1 MQEKPFLETN
11 DIAFVAI
18 RPILKMNFTLFVFA
32 RRLETLYKNT
42 FKACYYKRPSMY
54 KYLSLLQTNN
64 KTELINICL
73 YVKESLKVRTSILN
87 ARML

>member
-1 MQEKPFLETN
+1 MSVLFFHLEKKY
-11 DIAFVAI
+11 I
-18 RPILKMNFTLFVFA
+18 
-32 RRLETLYKNT
+32 
-42 FKACYYKRPSMY
+42 KACYYKRPFMY

-87 ARML
+87 ARIL